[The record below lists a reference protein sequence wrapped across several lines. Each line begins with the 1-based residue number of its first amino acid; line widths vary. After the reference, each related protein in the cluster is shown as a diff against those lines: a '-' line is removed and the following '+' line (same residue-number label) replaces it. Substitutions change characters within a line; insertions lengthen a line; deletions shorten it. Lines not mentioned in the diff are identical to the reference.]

1 MTSPARRVWTQ
12 ADQDAEAARLWEGT
26 RFAPA
31 KFDAERMQAEA
42 YDRRVAY
49 TRKIESGL
57 RSNLLVTLQ
66 LIIERD
72 PAIPSGKIVSGVVC
86 ADCTDSP
93 SGNCGSCYLY

>member
-42 YDRRVAY
+42 YDRRV
-49 TRKIESGL
+49 
-57 RSNLLVTLQ
+57 TLQ